1 MCSLDTQAPT
11 LDSDFW
17 PLPACSGPESWSDS
31 TNWPTVHSVAPP
43 RPTGT
48 GHTLLQARRA
58 GLPAPNGMRCKAT
71 VIDQRCMCPTHRQ
84 PCLQPIPIRVPCH
97 TRSYTTIARLLPRM
111 QNKVMPVRRTLA
123 SHRQPHSVRHS
134 SHRDSSLH

>member
-111 QNKVMPVRRTLA
+111 QSDANPAHAGISSTATQCSTQFSSRQFSTLM
-123 SHRQPHSVRHS
+123 
-134 SHRDSSLH
+134 